1 MTKNRFKQVCNYFYD
16 LKNGCSGKMFESD
29 NVDDVI
35 NIFNEYYNKLVGAY
49 TISFMLTDYEYER
62 SKLLDVYK
70 ECLHIMRFKQLLRIN
85 MINDDGKDVFIYEK
99 N

>member
-16 LKNGCSGKMFESD
+16 LKNGCCGKIFESD
-29 NVDDVI
+29 IIDDI
-35 NIFNEYYNKLVGAY
+35 NDIFNEYYNKLVGAY

-62 SKLLDVYK
+62 SRLLDVYK
-70 ECLHIMRFKQLLRIN
+70 ECLDMMRFKYLLRIN
-85 MINDDGKDVFIYEK
+85 MINDGKDVFIYEK

>member
-16 LKNGCSGKMFESD
+16 LKNGCCGKMFESY

-62 SKLLDVYK
+62 SRLLDVYK
-70 ECLHIMRFKQLLRIN
+70 ECLDIMRFKYLLRMN
-85 MINDDGKDVFIYEK
+85 MLNDDGKDAFIYEK

>member
-16 LKNGCSGKMFESD
+16 LKNGCCGKMFESD

-62 SKLLDVYK
+62 SRLLDVYK
-70 ECLHIMRFKQLLRIN
+70 ECLHMMRFKHLLRMN
-85 MINDDGKDVFIYEK
+85 MINDD
-99 N
+99 

>member
-16 LKNGCSGKMFESD
+16 LKNGCCGKMFESD
-29 NVDDVI
+29 IIDDI
-35 NIFNEYYNKLVGAY
+35 NDIFNEYYNKLVGAY

-62 SKLLDVYK
+62 SRLLDVYK
-70 ECLHIMRFKQLLRIN
+70 ECLHMMRFKHLLRMN
-85 MINDDGKDVFIYEK
+85 MINDDKDVFIYEK

>member
-16 LKNGCSGKMFESD
+16 LKNCCCGKMFESD
-29 NVDDVI
+29 IIDDI
-35 NIFNEYYNKLVGAY
+35 NDTYNEYYNKLVGGY

-70 ECLHIMRFKQLLRIN
+70 ECLDIMRFKYLLRVN
-85 MINDDGKDVFIYEK
+85 MITDGKDVFIYEK